1 MDPPLFL
8 NRGYCHPPTNA
19 LVMNTELQN
28 LLALLASQADTKTLP
43 IAERR
48 RIDDEAGDQFPLPEG
63 LKVEPV
69 SHPDFKGEWVKAN
82 GTRNDAAMLYLHG
95 GAYVFCSPRSHRHL
109 VAALSEATE
118 AVAFALDYRLAPE
131 NPFPAAVADSVAAY
145 RWLLD
150 QGFAP
155 NRITIA
161 GDSAGGGLTIA
172 TMLKL
177 REAGLPMPAAG
188 VCLSPWV
195 DLTLAGASYTA
206 NAEAIT
212 TRDRLAGY
220 VELYLLDGKEATDV
234 RHPLVSPVFAD
245 LTGLPPLL
253 IQVGAAEPFYDD
265 SISLDATAK
274 ASGVESTLE
283 VWPEMI
289 HVWHYFHPM
298 LTEGRQAIARIGEFV
313 KIKTYNEI

>member
-1 MDPPLFL
+1 MNPPPFL
-8 NRGYCHPPTNA
+8 NRGYRHPPSNA
-19 LVMNTELQN
+19 PVMNTELQN

-48 RIDDEAGDQFPLPEG
+48 RIDNEAGDQFPLLEG

-69 SHPDFKGEWVKAN
+69 SRLDFKGEWVKAN
-82 GTRNDAAMLYLHG
+82 GTRNDAALLYLHG

-109 VAALSEATE
+109 VAALSEATN
-118 AVAFALDYRLAPE
+118 AAAFALDYRLAPE
-131 NPFPAAVADSVAAY
+131 YPFPAAVEDSVAAY

-155 NRITIA
+155 NQITIA

-195 DLTLAGASYTA
+195 DLTLAGASYSA
-206 NAEAIT
+206 NAEAIA

-220 VELYLLDGKEATDV
+220 VKLYLTDDKNV

-245 LTGLPPLL
+245 LKGLPPLL
-253 IQVGAAEPFYDD
+253 IQVGGAEPFYDD
-265 SISLDATAK
+265 SISLDLTAK

-283 VWPEMI
+283 IWPEMI

-313 KIKTYNEI
+313 KTKAYNEI